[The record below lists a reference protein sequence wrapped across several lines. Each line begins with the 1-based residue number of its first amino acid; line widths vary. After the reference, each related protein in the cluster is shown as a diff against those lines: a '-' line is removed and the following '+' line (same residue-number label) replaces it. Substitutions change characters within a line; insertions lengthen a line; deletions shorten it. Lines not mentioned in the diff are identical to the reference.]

1 MPWVFWCGLS
11 VVFAFCSYFTLFSV
25 AYVLYHCIITNSSP
39 QLHLLIAVDMMWMCT
54 ISYVKS
60 KRWHVFSGRTCWTFA
75 NWPAIVSDSRQK
87 LCDDDWHFFSLCGII
102 GVFSLP
108 CSLCVKRRSCGRRR
122 KPSTRRSERRRE
134 LPKSSSWA
142 KPLRRQS
149 RPWLTAVHWTMT
161 ATGSCECHRTNMPP
175 LT

>member
-1 MPWVFWCGLS
+1 MGFLVWFISCFCVLQLFHT
-11 VVFAFCSYFTLFSV
+11 FFCSLRTLS
-25 AYVLYHCIITNSSP
+25 LYYHQQFATATFINCSRYD
-39 QLHLLIAVDMMWMCT
+39 VDVYYKLCKIKT
-54 ISYVKS
+54 LTC
-60 KRWHVFSGRTCWTFA
+60 FSGRTCWTFA

-87 LCDDDWHFFSLCGII
+87 LCDDDWHFFFSLCGII
-102 GVFSLP
+102 GVFSSP

-161 ATGSCECHRTNMPP
+161 ATGSCEYHRTNMPP